1 MYILNHLCKAL
12 LIVVT
17 ALHGR
22 VGIGHRALDASIT
35 LDSNESWLKA
45 KWSPGQPSFGPA
57 TCVPAQDYPEGSGS
71 AGDVLGDGQ
80 PDITGYAFGV
90 YEGAQTRH
98 VTFGAGSFALN
109 ALGFSAS
116 ANRQSAVSASRR
128 PISTLRA

>member
-1 MYILNHLCKAL
+1 MYILNRLGKAL

-17 ALHGR
+17 ALYGR
-22 VGIGHRALDASIT
+22 VGTGHRAFDESIT

-45 KWSPGQPSFGPA
+45 KWSPRQRSISSA

-71 AGDVLGDGQ
+71 AGGVLGDGR
-80 PDITGYAFGV
+80 PDITEYAFGV
-90 YEGAQTRH
+90 YEDAQTRH

-116 ANRQSAVSASRR
+116 ANRRSA
-128 PISTLRA
+128 